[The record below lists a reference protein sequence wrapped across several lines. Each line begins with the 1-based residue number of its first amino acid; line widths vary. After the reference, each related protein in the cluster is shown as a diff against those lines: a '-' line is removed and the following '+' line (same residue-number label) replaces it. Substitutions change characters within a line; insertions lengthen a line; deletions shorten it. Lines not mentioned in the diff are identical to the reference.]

1 MHTYWECS
9 KIVCY
14 PCPITQLFNM
24 QDNKGTYRESSG
36 QCAIQLWIFKKK
48 IYGYNIYLPFTT
60 QERHQNT
67 YKSVFTI
74 NLHEIFMQYNT
85 QVLLLVWGEN
95 APPLKARA
103 SSLLDVTKSWMPV
116 LAIECIDRLTPK
128 IPQPAAG
135 VDVPRELFYLPP
147 PILIPLPEASGGD
160 LQHLQAIV
168 YVKRIFCHMDSKGS
182 EAGPWYWKKQSV
194 AILCKEIMGFILFHS
209 HIHRLHIKWPLFYW
223 KNRQEQ

>member
-36 QCAIQLWIFKKK
+36 QCAIQLWILKKK

-135 VDVPRELFYLPP
+135 VDVPRELFTPP
-147 PILIPLPEASGGD
+147 PPSDSSSRSIRGWFAASSSNCLCKKDILPYGLQGLWGWPLVLKKKVSCNSVQGDHGVYLIPFTYT
-160 LQHLQAIV
+160 QAT
-168 YVKRIFCHMDSKGS
+168 YQM
-182 EAGPWYWKKQSV
+182 AL
-194 AILCKEIMGFILFHS
+194 ILLKE
-209 HIHRLHIKWPLFYW
+209 
-223 KNRQEQ
+223 

>member
-36 QCAIQLWIFKKK
+36 QCAIQLWILKKK

-135 VDVPRELFYLPP
+135 VDVPRELFTPP
-147 PILIPLPEASGGD
+147 PLLIPLPEASGGD

-182 EAGPWYWKKQSV
+182 EAGPWYWKKKSV